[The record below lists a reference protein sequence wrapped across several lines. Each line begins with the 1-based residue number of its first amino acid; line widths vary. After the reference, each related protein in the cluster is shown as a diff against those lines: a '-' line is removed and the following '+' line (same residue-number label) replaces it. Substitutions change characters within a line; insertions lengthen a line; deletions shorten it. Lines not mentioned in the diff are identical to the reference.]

1 MSVQQEKFKKI
12 ADTIRAHLGTNDL
25 IKPND
30 FANSI
35 DMVTTKVATDNL
47 QAGYEAG
54 YSDGEEIGYTDGW
67 YDGNVEGEEQGRQ
80 AVYDEFWDRYQSNG
94 TRKDYSNLFKGY
106 VWDEY
111 TFKPKY
117 DLSPTTANSMFYDSR
132 ITDLLNLSN
141 GKKLNFNSCG
151 GFYAMCRGCVRLT
164 QIGDIYT
171 CGAGNI
177 GEIFHNCSSLVR
189 TGTITVKASTAYSNS
204 FYNCTSLT
212 DIRIAGTI
220 GQSFDI
226 RYSPLNKESIESIIT
241 HLSTTASG
249 KTLTL
254 KKTAVNSAFGIDVD
268 DATTYPEDSEYY
280 ILRHS
285 KDNWNISYV

>member
-1 MSVQQEKFKKI
+1 MSIQQGKFKAI
-12 ADTIRAHLGTNDL
+12 ADKIRVYLANDNL

-30 FANSI
+30 FAKKIDEAVNYQMSI
-35 DMVTTKVATDNL
+35 AYNT
-47 QAGYEAG
+47 G
-54 YSDGEEIGYTDGW
+54 YSEGEEIGYTDGW
-67 YDGNVEGEEQGRQ
+67 YDGNVEGELSGIEQGRQ

-132 ITDLLNLSN
+132 ITDLLNLPN
-141 GKKLNFNSCG
+141 GKKLSFNSCG
-151 GFYAMCRGCVRLT
+151 GFYAMCRGCTRLT
-164 QIGDIYT
+164 QIGNIYT
-171 CGAGNI
+171 VGAANI
-177 GEIFHNCSSLVR
+177 GEIFHSCSALVS
-189 TGTITVKASTAYSNS
+189 TGTITLKENTAYSNS
-204 FYNCTSLT
+204 FYNCSKLT
-212 DIRIAGTI
+212 DMRIAGTI

-268 DATTYPEDSEYY
+268 DETTYPEGSEYY

-285 KDNWNISYV
+285 RDNWNISYV